1 MAFCSIMNRA
11 DESRERWGAVATFA
25 FWVLVY
31 FWSVWLFKEL
41 LPDAPWQTRME
52 AYWQQQILTRGSGG
66 PGASSPAAQ
75 EAAAER
81 AAEAGRGF

>member
-1 MAFCSIMNRA
+1 MTFCSVMNRA

-41 LPDAPWQTRME
+41 LPDAPEQTPLE
-52 AYWQQQILTRGSGG
+52 AYWQQQMLPRGGSG
-66 PGASSPAAQ
+66 PGASSPAA
-75 EAAAER
+75 
-81 AAEAGRGF
+81 